1 MFIIMRRVF
10 IIAVIVMLVFLLI
23 STFTGIGE
31 EIRHPVTQY
40 AVLLSGFG
48 YAILFVLTKRNKDT
62 IG

>member
-1 MFIIMRRVF
+1 MRGVF
-10 IIAVIVMLVFLLI
+10 IIAMIVVLVLLLI

-40 AVLLSGFG
+40 AVLISGFG
-48 YAILFVLTKRNKDT
+48 YAILFVIMKRKKDT